1 MTDRRLPPQPWMTNP
16 RTQAVIGALR
26 ADGAEVRFVGGCVR
40 DAVLGRAIKDIDLA
54 TPDPPETVMA
64 LLKRAGL
71 KAVPTG
77 IAHGTVT
84 AVAEGHPFEVT
95 TLRRDIETYGRHAK
109 VEFTDDWR
117 EDAARR
123 DLTFNAMS
131 LSPDGTLHDYFGGH
145 DDLLAGR
152 VRFVGDAVTRIE
164 EDVLRLL
171 RFFRFF
177 AHYGKPPPDAEALA
191 ACRHL
196 APKLPGLSGERL
208 QAETLKLLAAP
219 DPAPV
224 VTLMQQQQVLAHLLP
239 EAKSTA
245 KLAALVTIENG
256 LGHDPDPVL
265 RLAALIEGGP
275 EAALA
280 VALRLRLSNAN
291 RDRLVAALEAAD
303 VSPSLDEKA
312 RRQAYYRLGRVN
324 FCDRVLLTWASS
336 LSDTKPNDP
345 AWRTLLAVSEAPA
358 PVFPL
363 QGRDLLTLG
372 IEAGPR
378 VGDLLKAVET
388 WWIEDDF
395 RADRKACLAEA
406 KRRAGIPPDH
416 PRPHG
421 VGERDAK
428 G

>member
-1 MTDRRLPPQPWMTNP
+1 MTTRRLPPQPWMTNP
-16 RTQAVIGALR
+16 RTEAVIGALR
-26 ADGAEVRFVGGCVR
+26 AEGAEVRFVGGCVR

-77 IAHGTVT
+77 IEHGTVT
-84 AVAEGHPFEVT
+84 AVAQGQPFEVT

-117 EDAARR
+117 ADAARR

-191 ACRHL
+191 ACRL
-196 APKLPGLSGERL
+196 MAPKLPGLSGERL
-208 QAETLKLLAAP
+208 QAETLKLLAAK

-224 VTLMQQQQVLAHLLP
+224 VALTQNERVLEHWLP
-239 EAKSTA
+239 EAHSVA
-245 KLAALVTIENG
+245 RLAALVKIENH
-256 LGHDPDPVL
+256 LGREPDPLL
-265 RLAALIEGGP
+265 RLAALIEGGA
-275 EAALA
+275 EAARA
-280 VALRLRLSNAN
+280 VAWRLRLSNAD
-291 RDRLVAALEAAD
+291 RDRLVAARDTAAFVLPVD
-303 VSPSLDEKA
+303 NKGLRFA
-312 RRQAYYRLGRVN
+312 LYRLGWETFR
-324 FCDRVLLTWASS
+324 DSVLLSWAGAGVEPDDPTWNELLSASE
-336 LSDTKPNDP
+336 TPP
-345 AWRTLLAVSEAPA
+345 PT
-358 PVFPL
+358 FPL
-363 QGRDLLTLG
+363 QGRDFLALG
-372 IEAGPR
+372 VKAGPR
-378 VGDLLKAVET
+378 VGALLKEVEG
-388 WWIEDDF
+388 WWIEGDF

-406 KRRAGIPPDH
+406 KKRAGLPPNH
-416 PRPHG
+416 PRPHR